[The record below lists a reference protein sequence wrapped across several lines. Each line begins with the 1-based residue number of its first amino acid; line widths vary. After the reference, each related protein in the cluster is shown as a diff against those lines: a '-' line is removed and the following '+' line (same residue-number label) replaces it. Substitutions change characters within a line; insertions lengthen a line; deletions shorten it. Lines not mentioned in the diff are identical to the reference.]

1 MLERAVDQKIAEQ
14 VQFVAWWYANVSV
27 NHGGSRAKQQVSGS
41 RYLSYREAERL
52 TGMKQ
57 PRVSE
62 LGKRLQDQE
71 KYRRHLLGSAYRAAF
86 LTSGIQYGGHGDYEW
101 LTPPDIIEVVRKV
114 FGGKIGFDPCTCP
127 EAQDIIQAEK
137 VFSKDDDALT
147 QNWQDLAFCNLPYKR
162 GLIDLFV
169 DKLLHEIAA
178 NRVRTAIMLSDDRTD
193 SG

>member
-1 MLERAVDQKIAEQ
+1 MGPAMLSPAITTSHQVVRFDPSQYRVRQASLDYHIDEARKIRDWPMLERAVDQKIAEQ

-62 LGKRLQDQE
+62 LDKRLQDQE

-86 LTSGIQYGGHGDYEW
+86 LTSGI
-101 LTPPDIIEVVRKV
+101 
-114 FGGKIGFDPCTCP
+114 
-127 EAQDIIQAEK
+127 
-137 VFSKDDDALT
+137 
-147 QNWQDLAFCNLPYKR
+147 
-162 GLIDLFV
+162 
-169 DKLLHEIAA
+169 
-178 NRVRTAIMLSDDRTD
+178 
-193 SG
+193 